1 MRITP
6 ACRQT
11 GITYKKNNKY
21 LNMKLIKFII
31 VGFVFGIVLTKSEAV
46 SWYRIYEMF
55 QFQSFHMYGIIMVA
69 VLTGVI
75 GIQII
80 KKYQLKDST
89 GSPIYIA
96 DKEPSTFRYVIGGII
111 FGLGW
116 ALVGSCP
123 GPMFILIGAGF
134 TSVILVLLGAIAG
147 TFLYGVLKDK
157 LPH

>member
-1 MRITP
+1 
-6 ACRQT
+6 
-11 GITYKKNNKY
+11 
-21 LNMKLIKFII
+21 MKLIKFLL
-31 VGFVFGIVLTKSEAV
+31 VGFFFGIVLTKCEAV

-55 QFQSFHMYGIIMVA
+55 QFQSFHMYGIIGVA
-69 VLTGVI
+69 IFTGVI

-80 KKYQLKDST
+80 KRKNLKDVD
-89 GSPIYIA
+89 GLPIEIL
-96 DKEPSTFRYVIGGII
+96 DKEKGSIRYWLGGIL

-123 GPMFILIGAGF
+123 GPIFILIGAGF
-134 TSVILVLLGAIAG
+134 MSVGVILIGALLG

>member
-1 MRITP
+1 M
-6 ACRQT
+6 
-11 GITYKKNNKY
+11 KNILKY
-21 LNMKLIKFII
+21 VL

-55 QFQSFHMYGIIMVA
+55 QFQSFHMYGIISVA
-69 VLTGVI
+69 IFTGII

-80 KKYQLKDST
+80 KRNNIKDIKGESIEI
-89 GSPIYIA
+89 P
-96 DKEPSTFRYVIGGII
+96 DKEKGSAQYWIGGLF

-123 GPMFILIGAGF
+123 GPIFILLGAGF
-134 TSVILVLLGAIAG
+134 WTVSIVLFGALLG
-147 TFLYGVLKDK
+147 TYLYGLLKNK

>member
-1 MRITP
+1 M
-6 ACRQT
+6 
-11 GITYKKNNKY
+11 NVLKY
-21 LNMKLIKFII
+21 LL

-55 QFQSFHMYGIIMVA
+55 QFQSFHMFGIISVA
-69 VLTGVI
+69 IATGVI

-80 KKYQLKDST
+80 KRNNIKDIKGQS
-89 GSPIYIA
+89 IEIL
-96 DKEPSTFRYVIGGII
+96 DKEKGSFRYWIGGIF

-123 GPMFILIGAGF
+123 GPIFILLGAGF
-134 TSVILVLLGAIAG
+134 WSVLLVLFGALLG
-147 TFLYGVLKDK
+147 TFIYGVLKDK

>member
-1 MRITP
+1 MNSLR
-6 ACRQT
+6 
-11 GITYKKNNKY
+11 Y
-21 LNMKLIKFII
+21 LL

-55 QFQSFHMYGIIMVA
+55 QFQAFHMYGIIMVA
-69 VLTGVI
+69 VATGII

-80 KKYQLKDST
+80 KRKNIKDIAGT
-89 GSPIYIA
+89 PIEIL
-96 DKEPSTFRYVIGGII
+96 DKEPGSTRFWIGGIC

-123 GPMFILIGAGF
+123 GPIFILLGAGF
-134 TSVILVLLGAIAG
+134 LPVLFVLFGALFG
-147 TFLYGVLKDK
+147 TFLYGLLRDK

>member
-1 MRITP
+1 MR
-6 ACRQT
+6 AL
-11 GITYKKNNKY
+11 KY
-21 LNMKLIKFII
+21 LI

-69 VLTGVI
+69 VVTGVI

-80 KKYQLKDST
+80 KRKNIKDIKGLPIEILEKDS
-89 GSPIYIA
+89 GSIR
-96 DKEPSTFRYVIGGII
+96 FWIGGIF

-123 GPMFILIGAGF
+123 GPIFILLGAGF
-134 TSVILVLLGAIAG
+134 LPVILVLFGALFG
-147 TFLYGVLKDK
+147 TFLYGLLRDK